1 MFESFSAG
9 YITIVSGNDDPDDNS
24 FNKTEKNKD
33 KPKQLI
39 TIFIK
44 ILSKQITN
52 NDNNLKTPPE

>member
-9 YITIVSGNDDPDDNS
+9 YITIVSGSDDPDDNS

-39 TIFIK
+39 TIFHK
-44 ILSKQITN
+44 KSFPNK
-52 NDNNLKTPPE
+52 